1 MSQPRTILITGCSD
15 GGLGSALAL
24 ALKPF
29 GWRVLGS
36 GRDLSKLKALQDA
49 GIECI
54 QMDINST
61 ESISKA
67 TDEVRKLTGGS
78 LDALV
83 NNAGTGYSMPILD
96 VDLDKIH
103 EVFELNVFSIIRVT
117 RVFLPLLIES
127 SHGGMLINN
136 TSASGLLGVGTPFQ
150 GAYAASKAAA
160 TSLTESLRLE
170 LEPFGIRVINLLT
183 GAVKTTF
190 FVNALGAK
198 LPENSIYSMAK
209 DEIESTMAGN
219 MPGIVKP
226 DAATWAKQ
234 VASDLSQPKVPHL
247 VSRGGSAGTARYA
260 TLFPTGTFD
269 SLIKK
274 SGGVDVL
281 ERKLKEQKT
290 DSKSK

>member
-15 GGLGSALAL
+15 GSLGSALAL
-24 ALKPF
+24 ALKPH

-36 GRDLSKLKALQDA
+36 GRDLSKLKVLQDA

-54 QMDINST
+54 QMDVNST

-96 VDLDKIH
+96 VDIDKIH

-117 RVFLPLLIES
+117 RIFLPLLMES

-136 TSASGLLGVGTPFQ
+136 TSGSGLLGVATPFQ
-150 GAYAASKAAA
+150 GGYAASKAAA
-160 TSLTESLRLE
+160 SSITESLRLE

-183 GAVKTTF
+183 GAVKSTF
-190 FVNALGAK
+190 FVNAPDAE
-198 LPENSIYSMAK
+198 LPKDSIYSVAK
-209 DEIESTMAGN
+209 EEIESTMAGN
-219 MPGIVKP
+219 MPGLVKQ
-226 DAATWAKQ
+226 DITTWAKQ
-234 VASDLSQPKVPHL
+234 VAADLSQRKVPYL
-247 VSRGGSAGTARYA
+247 VSRGGAAGTARYA
-260 TLFPTGTFD
+260 TLLPTGTFD
-269 SLIKK
+269 SIIKK

-281 ERKLKEQKT
+281 ERKLGEQKAA
-290 DSKSK
+290 SKTK

>member
-15 GGLGSALAL
+15 GSLGSALSL
-24 ALKPF
+24 ALKPH

-36 GRDLSKLKALQDA
+36 GRNISKLKALQDA

-54 QMDINST
+54 QLDVNST
-61 ESISKA
+61 ESIAKA
-67 TDEVRKLTGGS
+67 AEEVKKLTGGS

-83 NNAGTGYSMPILD
+83 NNAGSAYSMPILD
-96 VDLDKIH
+96 VDLDQSH
-103 EVFELNVFSIIRVT
+103 ELFELNVFSIIRVT
-117 RVFLPLLIES
+117 RGFLSLLLES

-160 TSLTESLRLE
+160 VSLTESLRLE
-170 LEPFGIRVINLLT
+170 LGPFGIRVINLLT
-183 GAVKTTF
+183 GAVKSTF
-190 FVNALGAK
+190 FANAPDAK
-198 LPENSIYSMAK
+198 LPEDSIYNIAK
-209 DEIESTMAGN
+209 EEIESTMSGN
-219 MPGIVKP
+219 MPGIDKP
-226 DAATWAKQ
+226 DVTTWAKQ
-234 VASDLSQPKVPHL
+234 VASDLSQRNVPHL
-247 VSRGGSAGTARYA
+247 VSRGGSAGIARYA

-281 ERKLKEQKT
+281 ERKLKEQKAT
-290 DSKSK
+290 SKTK